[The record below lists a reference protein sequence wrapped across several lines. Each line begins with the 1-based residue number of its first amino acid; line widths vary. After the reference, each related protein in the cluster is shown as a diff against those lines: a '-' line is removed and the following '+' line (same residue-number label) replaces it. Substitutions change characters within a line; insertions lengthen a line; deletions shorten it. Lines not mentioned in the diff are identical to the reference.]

1 MAQEGPGV
9 QGSQV
14 EIAEVG
20 AEFGPELLAQALAP
34 GPDLLQQ
41 ACGVLGEPGSRSGPN
56 RNMPSRS
63 TRPSSGSPRW
73 LSTRSQL

>member
-34 GPDLLQQ
+34 GPYLLQQ
-41 ACGVLGEPGSRSGPN
+41 AGGVLGEPGQSFGTEQEHAEQEHQAQLGQSEVAQHG
-56 RNMPSRS
+56 
-63 TRPSSGSPRW
+63 
-73 LSTRSQL
+73 SQL